1 MVGRK
6 TCLVDWRSAICH
18 SRRDAH
24 PSVCVPD
31 NTGGANDKRDGL
43 RPYVWEL
50 PLWSVIAHRGN
61 GTLLI
66 LLKLYYV
73 SPDGVL

>member
-1 MVGRK
+1 MG
-6 TCLVDWRSAICH
+6 
-18 SRRDAH
+18 
-24 PSVCVPD
+24 
-31 NTGGANDKRDGL
+31 DGL
-43 RPYVWEL
+43 RLYVWAL